1 MLDDLAIG
9 DPSDSVDI
17 PRSIQCF
24 FNITLDGTKAS
35 AAANSL
41 VIDYT
46 ESNSYQSVEK
56 AAQDI
61 AQDYVRASST
71 GILVPRQLN
80 FKYGNCTV
88 IGDHVE
94 KIGLPLTTREDWES
108 VCAILVNYSRSDPL
122 RTLHVDIYRDYFS
135 YRSRAASEV
144 SLAATKR
151 REMHNLIKHP
161 LGNEPYI
168 PRTALMRFNSL
179 QNIREII
186 YQDNRLDMEPE
197 EKEHLIKSVQSSAP
211 CLLALCVYA
220 ELKMECLNLF
230 LQRGFSDAALPTQI
244 KDCCHHDKCAPN
256 FSTLLRMRGGFMPA
270 RFDKIGEHQDFHH
283 TVVIPIHFIPVEEDQ
298 DEIMK
303 AGRQR
308 DLEEGRGST
317 TSVTDDAKQSA
328 CCGLGAY
335 SNVYRVRIDPD
346 HHRLSKVSSI
356 PLTASSELKYDR
368 IKTWTLL

>member
-1 MLDDLAIG
+1 MLDDLSLG
-9 DPSDSVDI
+9 HPSDVFDI
-17 PRSIQCF
+17 PRTIECF
-24 FNITLDGTKAS
+24 FIITFDGLKAS
-35 AAANSL
+35 AAVNSFA
-41 VIDYT
+41 IDYT
-46 ESNSYQSVEK
+46 EPNSYQNVEK
-56 AAQDI
+56 VAQDI
-61 AQDYVRASST
+61 AQDYVRASSA
-71 GILVPRQLN
+71 GILGPRQFN

-94 KIGLPLTTREDWES
+94 KTGLPLTTREDWEN
-108 VCAILVNYSRSDPL
+108 VCAILVNYWRSDPL

-135 YRSRAASEV
+135 YRSRATSEV

-151 REMHNLIKHP
+151 REMHNLIKNP
-161 LGNEPYI
+161 PGNESYI
-168 PRTALMRFNSL
+168 PRTALMRFNSQ

-186 YQDNRLDMEPE
+186 IQDNRLDMGPE
-197 EKEHLIKSVQSSAP
+197 EKEHFIQTVHSSAP

-230 LQRGFSDAALPTQI
+230 LKRSFSDAALPTQI
-244 KDCCHHDKCAPN
+244 KDCCHENCAPN

-270 RFDKIGEHQDFHH
+270 RFDKIGEHQDFHQ
-283 TVVIPIHFIPVEEDQ
+283 TVVIPIHFVPVEEKQ

-308 DLEEGRGST
+308 DLEEERGST

-328 CCGLGAY
+328 CCGKGAY

-346 HHRLSKVSSI
+346 HHRLSKVRSI
-356 PLTASSELKYDR
+356 PWTARSELKYDR
-368 IKTWTLL
+368 TKTWTLL